1 MSQKKRKKRHSQ
13 AVMDAKRQA
22 GEAKLA
28 EEKDRARNRLDPTA
42 RTLLFGDVV
51 FLAICQL
58 LYQNEMMS
66 EFVSEV
72 TTLIGLVILLLALWF
87 QFGPKQGNSRLK

>member
-22 GEAKLA
+22 SEAKLA

-51 FLAICQL
+51 FLAVCQF
-58 LYQNEMMS
+58 LYQNKMMS
-66 EFVSEV
+66 EFVSGA

-87 QFGPKQGNSRLK
+87 QFGPKQGNRRLK